1 MIHFEIELINFVTKH
16 HYLDSKWIQ
25 KKSNLSDWMRKKF
38 IVERPRDIISF
49 LRLAIL
55 FSS

>member
-25 KKSNLSDWMRKKF
+25 KKSNLRETKSLSKF
-38 IVERPRDIISF
+38 HR
-49 LRLAIL
+49 
-55 FSS
+55 

>member
-25 KKSNLSDWMRKKF
+25 KKSNLREIKSLSKF
-38 IVERPRDIISF
+38 HR
-49 LRLAIL
+49 
-55 FSS
+55 